1 MVGNFYSVNVGD
13 DPKKV
18 QLILSSLTK
27 LSQKKADNDKT
38 EKVPSQ
44 NNGKTEEK
52 KSKNEASKPTKEDP
66 NLTKVD
72 KKNQE

>member
-27 LSQKKADNDKT
+27 LSQKKADNNKT
-38 EKVPSQ
+38 DTVPSQ
-44 NNGKTEEK
+44 NNGKTNANI
-52 KSKNEASKPTKEDP
+52 SKNETSKPT
-66 NLTKVD
+66 
-72 KKNQE
+72 

>member
-27 LSQKKADNDKT
+27 LSQKKADNNKT
-38 EKVPSQ
+38 DTVPSQ
-44 NNGKTEEK
+44 NNVKTDEN
-52 KSKNEASKPTKEDP
+52 KSKNETSKPT
-66 NLTKVD
+66 
-72 KKNQE
+72 